1 MATRLLSFLT
11 DIEKALIKESVS
23 NMGPTWDA
31 ARMVSYQQSLARM
44 ILTPPKDA
52 ENPAPGGSIFL
63 QCFLLADGSPCLKAT
78 LGWDG
83 STASS
88 VISVYSKPAV
98 DWKLEAAKIGS
109 QWLAGPPAVM
119 TPVESA
125 SEPGLVPL
133 SSATG

>member
-11 DIEKALIKESVS
+11 EIEKALTKESVS
-23 NMGPTWDA
+23 NMGPTWDTS
-31 ARMVSYQQSLARM
+31 RMVSYQQSLARM

-52 ENPAPGGSIFL
+52 ENPAPGGAIFL

-78 LGWDG
+78 LSWDG

-88 VISVYSKPAV
+88 AVSVYSKPEV
-98 DWKLEAAKIGS
+98 DWKNEAAKIGS
-109 QWLAGPPAVM
+109 LWLAGPPAVVA
-119 TPVESA
+119 PAGAV